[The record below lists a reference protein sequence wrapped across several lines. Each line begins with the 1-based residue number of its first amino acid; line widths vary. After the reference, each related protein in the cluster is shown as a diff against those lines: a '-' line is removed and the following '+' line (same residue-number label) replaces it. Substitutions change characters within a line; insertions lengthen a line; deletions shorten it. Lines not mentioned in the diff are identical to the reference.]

1 MADIHDKLDAIAE
14 EFARKV
20 DLAKVEIVD
29 SLMKLVE
36 GKTSEEAL
44 QILSG
49 INIEKALELKLA
61 TAFTTFESGAVD
73 ILKSTF
79 TTTTLTEATL
89 QSLLNN
95 SKGMISDEVTKH
107 LSKTALQSI
116 IDGIGSKQTTSQVIA
131 SLDEKIPNIATLVN
145 TTYSQFSNTITNMTA
160 EKLPE
165 NTKFIYI
172 GANDEKTR
180 ERCVE
185 KIIAGSLTRKEIIGR
200 FGDMN
205 NELYNC
211 RHKWEEM
218 SDSPADQ
225 GYNPQEFKPNA

>member
-172 GANDEKTR
+172 GANDEETR